1 MRTSKIILVGG
12 FALTNKCWDSFIKV
26 LKKESSNIETKSYS
40 LGDIFKNLD
49 QFFSILREKD
59 KEITLILHSISS
71 AVILSQIENINPNIY
86 VILLEPNLVSED
98 IGPLLKTRLKDL
110 VDHEQW
116 ISHCKFSERLNHKNI
131 ASNIMN
137 FKEFYNKD
145 LLSNLDFVLS
155 KLNNGDIKNKLQ
167 MKNLRY
173 KIILTQCS
181 RSEIKFYST
190 GKNIIYLNWD
200 THNAMLDKPREL
212 SSFILG
218 QIY

>member
-26 LKKESSNIETKSYS
+26 IKKESSNIETKSYS
-40 LGDIFKNLD
+40 IGYIFKNLD
-49 QFFSILREKD
+49 HFFSTLRKED

-71 AVILSQIENINPNIY
+71 AVILSYLEHIDPNIY
-86 VILLEPNLVSED
+86 MILLEPNLVSED

-116 ISHCKFSERLNHKNI
+116 ITHCKFSERLNSKNI
-131 ASNIMN
+131 SSNLMN

-155 KLNNGDIKNKLQ
+155 KLNNGDIKKKLH
-167 MKNLRY
+167 MNNLRY
-173 KIILTQCS
+173 KIILTQDS
-181 RSEIKFYST
+181 RSDIKFYYEET
-190 GKNIIYLNWD
+190 NITYQNWN
-200 THNAMLDKPREL
+200 THNAMLDKPMEL
-212 SSFILG
+212 SSLILG
-218 QIY
+218 HIN